1 MIMMFVCFFN
11 QCQNA
16 ALDELFGNPKEVR
29 LIRYNFIK
37 YLLWHCIRQNHQGWI
52 QSSGLQWNFFFGT
65 PLFKRHKIWSRKS
78 VHKVFV
84 FVTSFEEAPLFRG
97 KGRFFWA
104 PTPRFNLHS
113 GDTLAIK
120 KVTDHSLISSKVTTS
135 HNGDSFQNMN

>member
-1 MIMMFVCFFN
+1 MIMVFVCFFN

-65 PLFKRHKIWSRKS
+65 PLFKGHKIWSRKS

-84 FVTSFEEAPLFRG
+84 FITSFEETSLFRG
-97 KGRFFWA
+97 KGHFFWA
-104 PTPRFNLHS
+104 PTCIVFS
-113 GDTLAIK
+113 K
-120 KVTDHSLISSKVTTS
+120 SLIAPNTTKTMQIS
-135 HNGDSFQNMN
+135 ILFHLKNTVQ